1 MDEARLRSLY
11 EQYGYQVHAR
21 CRYLLQ
27 DDDEAADAVQEV
39 FLRAEQS
46 FASYAGRSGLA
57 RWLDRIALHHCL
69 NRLRA
74 QRVRR
79 GRGVVGATLLDAE
92 EAGQQRPQVEVREL
106 VRSLLDRFDVETQTL
121 AVLYF
126 VDELS
131 QEEVAAE
138 VGLSVPTVRK
148 RLRGF
153 VEQARRRL
161 AS

>member
-1 MDEARLRSLY
+1 M
-11 EQYGYQVHAR
+11 
-21 CRYLLQ
+21 
-27 DDDEAADAVQEV
+27 
-39 FLRAEQS
+39 
-46 FASYAGRSGLA
+46 
-57 RWLDRIALHHCL
+57 
-69 NRLRA
+69 
-74 QRVRR
+74 RR